1 MRRNKRKDRSSSDGI
16 KNIIF
21 MSGGIL
27 LLAVIA
33 FIITFILYSNN
44 LEKKSNNG
52 KLSTQKIAE
61 LVPEEDTQKTMQ
73 TSSQEGKNVA
83 EAEKE
88 KSQKSTNEIIKTATN
103 IKEDTQEKKKVNK
116 INSNKKE
123 SQKSNN
129 KVSSK
134 TSTEKPKK
142 EQEKEITFMKPV
154 DGEIIRGF
162 AKDNLIY
169 SETLKEWIT
178 HAGVDIKA
186 NKTEV
191 VKASADGKIKSI
203 KNDPRYGITVVIE
216 HNQGF
221 VTTYANLL
229 TAEFVVVGESVKQ
242 GQTIGTVGNTA
253 TFEIADEEH
262 LHFEIS
268 KDSENVDPSVYIK

>member
-44 LEKKSNNG
+44 LEKNSNNG

-83 EAEKE
+83 ETEKE

-116 INSNKKE
+116 NNSNKKE

-134 TSTEKPKK
+134 TSMEKPKK
-142 EQEKEITFMKPV
+142 EQEKEITFIKPV

-178 HAGVDIKA
+178 HVGVDIKA
-186 NKTEV
+186 TKTEV

-203 KNDPRYGITVVIE
+203 KNDSRYGITVVIE

>member
-44 LEKKSNNG
+44 LEKNSNNG

-178 HAGVDIKA
+178 HVGVDIKA

>member
-73 TSSQEGKNVA
+73 TSSQEGKNIA

-103 IKEDTQEKKKVNK
+103 IKEETQEKKKVNK

-154 DGEIIRGF
+154 DGEIIKGF

-178 HAGVDIKA
+178 HVGVDIKA

-268 KDSENVDPSVYIK
+268 KDSENIDPSVYIK

>member
-1 MRRNKRKDRSSSDGI
+1 
-16 KNIIF
+16 
-21 MSGGIL
+21 
-27 LLAVIA
+27 
-33 FIITFILYSNN
+33 
-44 LEKKSNNG
+44 
-52 KLSTQKIAE
+52 
-61 LVPEEDTQKTMQ
+61 MQ

-178 HAGVDIKA
+178 HVGVDIKA

>member
-1 MRRNKRKDRSSSDGI
+1 MRRNRRKDRTSSDEI
-16 KNIIF
+16 KNVIF

-33 FIITFILYSNN
+33 FIITFILYSNK
-44 LEKKSNNG
+44 LEKDSGNG

-61 LVPEEDTQKTMQ
+61 LVPEEESQETLQ
-73 TSSQEGKNVA
+73 TSSQEGKNIV

-88 KSQKSTNEIIKTATN
+88 KNQNNTNEIIKTVTN
-103 IKEDTQEKKKVNK
+103 IKDDTQEKKEVK
-116 INSNKKE
+116 
-123 SQKSNN
+123 KSNN
-129 KVSSK
+129 TKKKSERSNNKSAEVVK
-134 TSTEKPKK
+134 EEPKK
-142 EQEKEITFMKPV
+142 EQEKEITFTKPV

-178 HAGVDIKA
+178 HTGVDIKA

-191 VKASADGKIKSI
+191 VKASADGKVKSI
-203 KNDPRYGITVVIE
+203 KNDPRYGITVIIE
-216 HNQGF
+216 HSQGF

-229 TAEFVVVGESVKQ
+229 TAEFVVEGESVKQ

-262 LHFEIS
+262 LHFEIT
-268 KDSENVDPSVYIK
+268 KNGEKIDPSVYIK

>member
-21 MSGGIL
+21 MSGGII

-73 TSSQEGKNVA
+73 TSSQEGKNLA

-142 EQEKEITFMKPV
+142 EQEKEITFIKPV

-178 HAGVDIKA
+178 HVGVDIKA

>member
-1 MRRNKRKDRSSSDGI
+1 MRRNRRKDRTSSDEI
-16 KNIIF
+16 KNVVF

-33 FIITFILYSNN
+33 FIITFILYSNK
-44 LEKKSNNG
+44 LEKDSSNG

-61 LVPEEDTQKTMQ
+61 LVPEEESQETLQ
-73 TSSQEGKNVA
+73 TSSQEGKNIV

-88 KSQKSTNEIIKTATN
+88 KNQNNTNEIIKTVTN
-103 IKEDTQEKKKVNK
+103 IKDDTQEKKEVK
-116 INSNKKE
+116 
-123 SQKSNN
+123 KSNN
-129 KVSSK
+129 TKKKSERSNNKSAEVVK
-134 TSTEKPKK
+134 EEPKK
-142 EQEKEITFMKPV
+142 EQEKEITFTKPV

-178 HAGVDIKA
+178 HTGVDIKA

-191 VKASADGKIKSI
+191 VKASADGKVKSI
-203 KNDPRYGITVVIE
+203 KNDPRYGITVIIE
-216 HNQGF
+216 HSQGF

-229 TAEFVVVGESVKQ
+229 TAEFVVEGESVKQ

-262 LHFEIS
+262 LHFEIT
-268 KDSENVDPSVYIK
+268 KNGEKIDPSVYIK